1 MRSQFQSPLMI
12 KAGKVEAA
20 GELMWEPGEEQ
31 SLVSV
36 SISQKQHKVAG
47 MATSRK
53 NFMNPADTNWTLDI
67 KPGYDE
73 PGYDEFK
80 PGVANAVGIIC
91 AMGSQVRVFFWSQEV
106 KLKLTP

>member
-1 MRSQFQSPLMI
+1 VRSQFKSPLKI

-53 NFMNPADTNWTLDI
+53 KFKKPATEWALNIT
-67 KPGYDE
+67 PGYDE
-73 PGYDEFK
+73 PGYDAFK

-106 KLKLTP
+106 KLELTP